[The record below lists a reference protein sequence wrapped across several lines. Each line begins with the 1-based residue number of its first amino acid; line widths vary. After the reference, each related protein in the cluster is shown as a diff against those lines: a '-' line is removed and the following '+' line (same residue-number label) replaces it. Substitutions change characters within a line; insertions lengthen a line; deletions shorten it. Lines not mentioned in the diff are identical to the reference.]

1 MERYLI
7 VVRTC
12 IFSLKKKPQWSS
24 GRFPTSSSEDF
35 SILINCVPQIRN
47 IVYTAHALA
56 TQEKAQ
62 VAMLHLE
69 IAIAVST
76 DVESD
81 FRGAGEIDSGSY
93 TQLCYYW
100 LGLIFLN
107 TC

>member
-1 MERYLI
+1 
-7 VVRTC
+7 
-12 IFSLKKKPQWSS
+12 
-24 GRFPTSSSEDF
+24 
-35 SILINCVPQIRN
+35 
-47 IVYTAHALA
+47 
-56 TQEKAQ
+56 
-62 VAMLHLE
+62 MLHLE